1 MRMEE
6 MRDAAFAYAADLR
19 GRGYES
25 VNVFRYDTPLD
36 NREPFYR
43 NHRIGFGYAVRY
55 TSDAATDAR
64 VWEGSDGER
73 KGWPRPKFH
82 DRSLTVFTGPAQGS
96 ENAWLTQDMLTR
108 NAGVIADFAG
118 EEAAPMYTAAWSP
131 SDGPN
136 VPLVASVIMKRF
148 PARKDNGSYPW
159 QIGPA
164 RFYHLIM
171 SPMSSAQLPA

>member
-1 MRMEE
+1 MSFITDMQ
-6 MRDAAFAYAADLR
+6 DAAYDYATDLR
-19 GRGYES
+19 KRGYES

-43 NHRIGFGYAVRY
+43 NHRTGFGYAVRY

-82 DRSLTVFTGPAQGS
+82 DRSLTVFTGPTIVS
-96 ENAWLTQDMLTR
+96 LDAWLMQGMLTG

-136 VPLVASVIMKRF
+136 APLVPSVIMKRF
-148 PARKDNGSYPW
+148 PSRESDDSYPW

-171 SPMSSAQLPA
+171 TPAQLPA